1 MISSEEAKL
10 IVPTKCV
17 LLKLNLL
24 FLTETKSLVCTQ
36 SFQLKLNLPFSLWE
50 TETMVAAEHGATKKS
65 ICFPPQNKVKPVLT
79 GRYTIKLNVTDF
91 LQEAETL
98 VLTQ

>member
-1 MISSEEAKL
+1 
-10 IVPTKCV
+10 
-17 LLKLNLL
+17 
-24 FLTETKSLVCTQ
+24 
-36 SFQLKLNLPFSLWE
+36 
-50 TETMVAAEHGATKKS
+50 MVSAEHGATKKS

-79 GRYTIKLNVTDF
+79 ARYTIKLNVTDF